1 MVAAMPPRLAYGW
14 RLGVL
19 AVTLLGSAP
28 AFAQREDRSFNPQLF
43 HPAPGPDEFI
53 SVESAVP
60 LRHKQYGIG
69 LFFNYLRKEVSILGY
84 DNSPSKS
91 SDARANIIKK
101 AIALHLWAAIRL
113 LDRFP

>member
-69 LFFNYLRKEVSILGY
+69 LFLNYSRNGVSIFGF
-84 DNSPSKS
+84 DNPPGKAT
-91 SDARANIIKK
+91 DPPPQIIKK
-101 AIALHLWAAIRL
+101 PSRPHPLAPLC
-113 LDRFP
+113 P